1 MRRCPECGQEN
12 PAGARFCNSC
22 GRELT
27 AARARS
33 GGDWV
38 LLIVDARQTLA
49 RALRAAGD
57 AAGAEREERLA
68 AAAATKG
75 LSAAAYTPGIEPYE
89 EAHDG

>member
-1 MRRCPECGQEN
+1 
-12 PAGARFCNSC
+12 
-22 GRELT
+22 
-27 AARARS
+27 
-33 GGDWV
+33 V

-57 AAGAEREERLA
+57 ADGAEREERLAA